1 MNEGDTAGGQ
11 RGRIQALPAGTD
23 RIAPTVVNSVQFS
36 TGSHESTRPMS
47 RSLDEDQQQQ
57 LEQQSQQRPQQQS
70 SSQHR
75 HREQQSQQMQS
86 AGTPTSSSLSS
97 ASSSK
102 GLPLQDLQQ
111 APFQATSSHVNNAA
125 NASNV
130 QQHPTASSHT
140 LQQQQQAYVSS
151 GSNTVGR
158 ATATG
163 GIVNSSGGGGGGGD
177 SNNAIVTGATGS
189 IRTASPPASTKGGTV
204 SGADGGI
211 VVLSG
216 APHESECS
224 VGSETASATRA
235 STFGVVSEDGNTAA
249 AASASDEKVGTSSG
263 VVVGKAYARTNP
275 AGTFS
280 TTNSALGAAVAGG
293 TASIATTVRSVST
306 LPSGSGA
313 HSSSLASSPLSK
325 KRIKL
330 ETDTADVENDIDA
343 LKKLILEH
351 KYMRLRSIKERYNE
365 HVAELFFLQTGGS
378 MMEYPVW
385 RKKPSTPAFTN
396 FIRSYKL
403 EPLSSNLEE
412 AGEALK
418 QQSTRAQSGVSN
430 ALSSINSISVT
441 AASSNSD
448 VATNL
453 PQGAEIKIPGVG
465 VTPVAVSTT
474 LPAAVAQLTQQ
485 GGTPIIPDRIGI
497 GAASASSAI
506 DRKKQISASIVA
518 GSLTIKA
525 ELLDAVGSR
534 TTSQSTSCDSNGP
547 SASSIRGSIGISNSR
562 SGSST
567 SIAGASFGLQGGAVN
582 SIQQQNGVELDNAN
596 GNNAVVAGT
605 PAGEQSSLPGASG
618 SSNGPEQYT
627 NKARQ
632 EVFVMQRVQELQ
644 KEGLWTEKRLPKV
657 QEPPRPKA
665 HWDYLLEEMVWLAAD
680 FAQERKWKKACA
692 RKCARMVQKHFQDK
706 ALAVQRAEKAQEL
719 QLKRIAAFVAKEVKT
734 FWSNA
739 EKLVEYKQQM
749 KLDEKRKKALDQ
761 QLSFI
766 VDQTEKYSQQLVEG
780 MNKATATAGTSG
792 ALASGSKA
800 ESLNS
805 SRISSPRRSG
815 LTGTDDEFCPEAE
828 SSDDDE
834 ETIAKAEAE
843 AEDGTKDE
851 VAALQKE
858 SEMDLDDF
866 LKNLPKDYLE
876 NRDKIVLSD
885 PDDKDED
892 DSESGA
898 KVDEDGDKDFSAD
911 EDSIDDEDTI
921 REQEKRERNQDHKKE
936 IDDLNAENEMS
947 IEELKAKY
955 KDLPVE
961 RMDVDSEPDGEEVE
975 LVKERSRRKTRNH
988 PQSESSQSDEDNED
1002 EEDSDEDNSEGLT
1015 GSEDDDELGEEEWE
1029 DDEQAMDTEE
1039 DGIGLKNLLD
1049 DEAVSSGMPS
1059 VNAKSQSEKD
1069 DMINDAAAIAESI
1082 QPKGNTLSS
1091 TSVVTPIPILLKH
1104 SLREYQHIGLDWLV
1118 TMHDR
1123 KLNGILADEM
1133 GLGKT
1138 IQTISLLAHLA
1149 CVKGNWGPH
1158 LIIVP
1163 SSVMLN
1169 WEMEFKKWCPGFKIL
1184 TYYGT
1189 PKERKMKRTGWT
1201 KVNAFHVCITSYK
1214 LVIQDHQS
1222 FRRKKWKYLILDE
1235 AQNIK
1240 NFKSQRWQLLLNFQ
1254 TEQRLLLTGTPL
1266 QNNLME
1272 LWSLMHFLMPH
1283 VFQSH
1288 REFKEWFSNPMSGM
1302 IEGNSEYNETII
1314 KRLHK
1319 VLRPFLLRRLKSEV
1333 EKQMPKK
1340 YEHVVM
1346 CRLSKRQRFL
1356 YDDFMSRAKTRETLA
1371 SGNLLSVIN
1380 VLMQLRKVC
1389 NHPNMF
1395 EERPT
1400 ISPFRME
1407 GICFKTASLVYNM
1420 FNYDPFTQIDLSS
1433 LNLVLIQLELLLPAY
1448 VAHRS
1453 QRLCMPKRL
1462 IEEIDSTPLPPPR
1475 CPTGKLRLHVR
1486 IPDCRVQES
1495 IGGGNRAGISA
1506 STGVRVGTSPAMK
1519 TEGTKFVPLVNPEAS
1534 LDKKSSLIAS
1544 SAQFRTIDMRRR
1556 VPTMMMM
1563 MGGTTAESYVTG
1575 GTASGMS
1582 SRSSSPGLILR
1593 KRCDI
1598 GGGGNVASV
1607 NNQLLQQPHQQ
1618 AQQSRLSTGQVV
1630 QIIPQVSSGV
1640 AGVNTSS
1647 SYIITGRLQPAT
1659 SGGSLGMFPRSS
1671 VSSTTA
1677 GANVASMQ
1685 RILTTESVAQSNPT
1699 LLTTSANRMVHSVGH
1714 QTQISSTLAATIM
1727 KKLKTNSCS
1736 TPKSVVSAGNKL
1748 GTRASAADLEERQR
1762 TEFYLARIE
1771 ESRKERRRDV
1781 LELLGRINTNRCDAS
1796 PIYGKDLRETI
1807 CSLIDEEFRQR
1818 PSELIPFGVAGAY
1831 YTREATMA
1839 QSNGNGD
1846 VALAASGS
1854 LAKAIKT
1861 IGERAED
1868 LRAMISNFVLFVP
1881 AVCAPTPYL
1890 QVSHP
1895 YPSMLNAERRW
1906 ETTMTEQIRPAIQ
1919 LLHPIISAMST
1930 QFPDPR
1936 LIQYDCGKLQ
1946 TLDRLLKNLKSEG
1959 HRVLI
1964 FTQMTRMLDVLEAFL
1979 NYHGHIYLR
1988 LDGTTK
1994 VEQRQVLMERFNND
2008 KRMFAFILSTRS
2020 GGVGVNLTGADTV
2033 IFYDSDWNPT
2043 MDAQAQDR
2051 CHRIGQ
2057 TRDVHI
2063 YRLVS
2068 EKTIEENILKKA
2080 NQKRILGDLAIEGGN
2095 FTTAYFKSSTTVQ
2108 DLFTVDNAEQNASA
2122 RLAEVLDRDRERK
2135 ERLNANL
2142 VTSTTPPA
2150 TEVESNK
2157 SAINVFE
2164 CALAAAEDDQ
2174 DVQAANFA
2182 KAEASADLDEFDENI
2197 PIDEDRGAA
2206 AVTAGSD
2213 GKEPELSKAEK
2224 EVQNLIKQL
2233 NPVER
2238 YAMRFVEDTEGT
2250 WTAVQLKVVEQE
2262 IEQQK
2267 RDWEANRL
2275 AEQRRNEE
2283 AVRKREAEEHADLL
2297 TFSREDAKN
2306 QIWISD
2312 STMEK
2317 MPMWCPPTP
2326 PQDDNDLYVDH
2337 SLTFLYDTCEIIP
2350 ETDLPAVYVKKEYKR
2365 SRSEAGFYPDG
2376 RRPQKIRREDTYY
2389 APRSLF
2395 DRPTPQMAKMRKEYK
2410 LQRYKG
2416 IIKPFPPMLAMKPV
2430 TIPMKPP
2437 VEPEGG
2443 IPEWTVYEDMAILNV
2458 VQNLQGLP
2466 MNLMLISPGHTP
2478 NWDLVAD
2485 IVNQSSRTYRLPK
2498 QCRYRYE
2505 SVILPREE
2513 GKLLES
2519 PKKQKK
2525 NKNPLKQ
2532 SPSSSSSPPLTS
2544 GPSPPKQIRSMRTG
2558 QLYTSDANSSFIK
2571 LMRQKFDNIRNA
2583 FGKKPPPG
2591 KTSLAVVLP
2600 AALKNPKHAV
2610 VLAKHGIS
2618 GYESPLTPVEI
2629 ATRRAER
2636 ILKEKQKLTIAQEQ
2650 QQNTPQAAT
2659 QAQPAQQ
2666 AQQVQSQQHQHVQLQ
2681 VANSNAVSQATTVV
2695 ATIQQQ
2701 QQQPQIATATLVGV
2715 QPIVTTPQQVTAQS
2729 HVQANVQQQQP
2740 SAATV
2745 QAVTVATPTQHLL
2758 QQQLQIQAHALP
2770 QQQQQ
2775 VATQGQQIS
2784 TTSGQGI
2791 QQATIVVCGVSTNP
2805 TPTVATIVQASRGG
2819 VQPVVN
2825 ICPSPGQTQQ
2835 QTQQIVKAI
2844 VASPASQNLLTQQ
2857 LAQVA
2862 AQQSTNAQQQGQP
2875 GQPQQVSVVLTTP
2888 VTTMSGVSSVQLSSQ
2903 PQIVSIHQS
2912 AGSQQQ
2918 QLLQSVTATTIAQA
2932 SSSSIVSQ
2940 VATGQSIPQVVSVA
2954 QLSSVMATGAASSAT
2969 IQPTQVATLTTSAL
2983 RAQRIVTPTGTLQE
2997 VVLHQRSGSQSP
3009 TVVSVSSLG
3018 GGLTQAQLQTA
3029 QLRLSMAGAQQVSG
3043 VVAKSI
3049 PVGTVTSAGKPVNTP
3064 QIQFYRPQSI
3074 RQQLKVLHPG
3084 TAAQVTTTGGTTAT
3098 VLQAAA
3104 GQPTI
3109 VSPAIIQG
3117 NIIQTG
3123 TVGQTVQVQQAG
3135 AAVGSAAGGT
3145 AVVQKVSGITTVTGA
3160 NASTQVVSAT
3170 GGTIVSQTPT
3180 AVATGTGNTIATVQ
3194 VLQGQPRMQYIKQLG
3209 GTKHMITRP
3218 VTENEMQLMV
3228 KRQIISQQQQQQ
3240 QQQQHTKQQ
3249 LIPQAQIFAQANL
3262 QVQQAGT
3269 SGGQQIATLV
3279 KTTGGT
3285 VAATGMTLSQVKPGQ
3300 LKTISNQSQVRQLQ
3314 LQQQI
3319 LAQQRKGAGKMT
3331 QITQVA
3337 GKAGQP
3343 TQVFLQGPKNLAS
3356 GTTMTMQQ
3364 MQNVIRHTHQ
3374 GQIVLG
3380 KTGVSRMIPVSMSQQ
3395 PNRQTIQVVTAT
3407 SAAQA
3412 IAAGNI
3418 RAHVPGQNIGTIKVA
3433 GGSTT
3438 AQQQQVI
3445 LNAIQSQQS
3454 ARSNASPVR
3463 LQTTAGGSL
3472 VAVTM
3477 QQPQQVVG
3485 VASGASTVAANV
3497 SQTAGGTVGAP
3508 EASQTSG
3515 GLGAGGSAGNSATM
3529 QPQSGVS
3536 GSAQVVTAAQQVL
3549 TLQQQTAQQLINA
3562 SSSTTMV
3569 QTAAEGVPVSQG
3581 TGVAGSSSGSATP
3594 TGTAQ
3599 QVQVSSSS
3607 VVSASVVSATGG
3619 ASSAT
3624 ATTPQPAQ
3632 QSSQQ
3637 QQQQVSMIKKKQS
3650 PSVAK

>member
-11 RGRIQALPAGTD
+11 RGRNQALPAGID
-23 RIAPTVVNSVQFS
+23 RNTSTATNTVQEGGIVGASGAVGKLYTKTNTTAS
-36 TGSHESTRPMS
+36 
-47 RSLDEDQQQQ
+47 
-57 LEQQSQQRPQQQS
+57 
-70 SSQHR
+70 
-75 HREQQSQQMQS
+75 
-86 AGTPTSSSLSS
+86 TSSS
-97 ASSSK
+97 SSS
-102 GLPLQDLQQ
+102 
-111 APFQATSSHVNNAA
+111 SSFSPVVA
-125 NASNV
+125 
-130 QQHPTASSHT
+130 
-140 LQQQQQAYVSS
+140 
-151 GSNTVGR
+151 
-158 ATATG
+158 G
-163 GIVNSSGGGGGGGD
+163 GIAVGGQ
-177 SNNAIVTGATGS
+177 AA
-189 IRTASPPASTKGGTV
+189 GGTV
-204 SGADGGI
+204 SAA
-211 VVLSG
+211 VAV
-216 APHESECS
+216 
-224 VGSETASATRA
+224 
-235 STFGVVSEDGNTAA
+235 A
-249 AASASDEKVGTSSG
+249 AASV
-263 VVVGKAYARTNP
+263 
-275 AGTFS
+275 
-280 TTNSALGAAVAGG
+280 
-293 TASIATTVRSVST
+293 
-306 LPSGSGA
+306 
-313 HSSSLASSPLSK
+313 SK

-330 ETDTADVENDIDA
+330 ETEPEHDISA

-365 HVAELFFLQTGGS
+365 HVAELFFLQTGGN

-385 RKKPSTPAFTN
+385 RKKPPTPAFTS
-396 FIRSYKL
+396 FVRSYKL

-418 QQSTRAQSGVSN
+418 QVSTHTIAFLNAVFNRPTSTGRTKRPIRSDSTRALSGISTTPGSTNLGSVVTPVVVSGN
-430 ALSSINSISVT
+430 GSS
-441 AASSNSD
+441 SSSGGD
-448 VATNL
+448 DTLTGL

-465 VTPVAVSTT
+465 ATPVAVSTT
-474 LPAAVAQLTQQ
+474 LPAAVAQLSQQ
-485 GGTPIIPDRIGI
+485 GGTPIIPDRVGIGI
-497 GAASASSAI
+497 SPAAASAVDRKRQISSASSALGGHMI
-506 DRKKQISASIVA
+506 KSELLETANASPSVTTIGTNGPNVPSVRQG
-518 GSLTIKA
+518 GSLTGGA
-525 ELLDAVGSR
+525 GGSR
-534 TTSQSTSCDSNGP
+534 GSGSTASITGSSSRGLNNGQQNGALGNGRGNALSSGSLAGQQQQQQQQLGGGVPAGTNSNGP
-547 SASSIRGSIGISNSR
+547 P
-562 SGSST
+562 
-567 SIAGASFGLQGGAVN
+567 
-582 SIQQQNGVELDNAN
+582 D
-596 GNNAVVAGT
+596 
-605 PAGEQSSLPGASG
+605 
-618 SSNGPEQYT
+618 QYT

-632 EVFVMQRVQELQ
+632 EVFVMQRIQELQ

-680 FAQERKWKKACA
+680 FAQERKWKKAAA

-706 ALAVQRAEKAQEL
+706 ALAAQRAEKAQEL
-719 QLKRIAAFVAKEVKT
+719 QLKRIAAFVAKEIKT

-739 EKLVEYKQQM
+739 EKLVEYKQQT
-749 KLDEKRKKALDQ
+749 KLDERRKKALDQ

-780 MNKATATAGTSG
+780 MNKAAPVPGG
-792 ALASGSKA
+792 AAAALLPPGSKA

-805 SRISSPRRSG
+805 SRLSSPLRGSG
-815 LTGTDDEFCPEAE
+815 GLAGGSDDEFCPEAE

-834 ETIAKAEAE
+834 ETIAKAEAEAAAE

-885 PDDKDED
+885 SNDGDGDGEEEQEEDEEEEEEAD
-892 DSESGA
+892 EKRRKKKQGA
-898 KVDEDGDKDFSAD
+898 TREEGEEEDGDKDFSAD
-911 EDSIDDEDTI
+911 EDSMDDEDTI
-921 REQEKRERNQDHKKE
+921 REQEKKEKNQDHKKE
-936 IDDLNAENEMS
+936 IDELNADNDLT
-947 IEELKAKY
+947 IEELMAKY
-955 KDLPVE
+955 KNLPPAGE
-961 RMDVDSEPDGEEVE
+961 QMDIDSDDDADEVPA
-975 LVKERSRRKTRNH
+975 VPANDRKRRRTRSQ
-988 PQSESSQSDEDNED
+988 PMYESSDDEDKE
-1002 EEDSDEDNSEGLT
+1002 EEDDNDESEGLT
-1015 GSEDDDELGEEEWE
+1015 GSDDDEQEEDDDDITEDESDESEE
-1029 DDEQAMDTEE
+1029 AMDAEE
-1039 DGIGLKNLLD
+1039 DAFGLKHLLD
-1049 DEAVSSGMPS
+1049 DETGSGETAATSAAAAAGSSGAS
-1059 VNAKSQSEKD
+1059 SAAKSQSDKD
-1069 DMINDAAAIAESI
+1069 DMLNDAAAIAESI

-1091 TSVVTPIPILLKH
+1091 TSVVTPIPTLLKH

-1189 PKERKMKRTGWT
+1189 PKERKQKRTGWT

-1288 REFKEWFSNPMSGM
+1288 REFKEWFSNPMTGM

-1319 VLRPFLLRRLKSEV
+1319 VLRPFLLRRLKCEV

-1407 GICFKTASLVYNM
+1407 GISIKTASLVYNM
-1420 FNYDPFTQIDLSS
+1420 FSYDPFTQIDLSS

-1448 VAHRS
+1448 VAHRA
-1453 QRLCMPKRL
+1453 QHLCMPKRL

-1486 IPDCRVQES
+1486 IPDVRVQES
-1495 IGGGNRAGISA
+1495 LGGNRAGVSIT
-1506 STGVRVGTSPAMK
+1506 TGVRVGTSPAMK
-1519 TEGTKFVPLVNPEAS
+1519 TEGTKFVPLVNHEAS
-1534 LDKKSSLIAS
+1534 LDKKSSLIGSGGS
-1544 SAQFRTIDMRRR
+1544 SSSSIQSRVIDIRRR
-1556 VPTMMMM
+1556 GSSTVMMM
-1563 MGGTTAESYVTG
+1563 MGGG
-1575 GTASGMS
+1575 S
-1582 SRSSSPGLILR
+1582 SAGLDSSSMVAAAGSNRSMSPGLLLR
-1593 KRCDI
+1593 KRSDI
-1598 GGGGNVASV
+1598 AGATHQSMGG
-1607 NNQLLQQPHQQ
+1607 
-1618 AQQSRLSTGQVV
+1618 QSS
-1630 QIIPQVSSGV
+1630 
-1640 AGVNTSS
+1640 AA
-1647 SYIITGRLQPAT
+1647 AT
-1659 SGGSLGMFPRSS
+1659 SAAAAAAAT
-1671 VSSTTA
+1671 VS
-1677 GANVASMQ
+1677 GA
-1685 RILTTESVAQSNPT
+1685 T
-1699 LLTTSANRMVHSVGH
+1699 ANRMVQNVG
-1714 QTQISSTLAATIM
+1714 QKTQISSTLAATIM
-1727 KKLKTNSCS
+1727 KQLKHS
-1736 TPKSVVSAGNKL
+1736 KSLAGSSGDAAARSAE
-1748 GTRASAADLEERQR
+1748 AAEMDERQR
-1762 TEFYLARIE
+1762 TEFYLACIE
-1771 ESRKERRRDV
+1771 ESRKERRREV
-1781 LELLGRINTNRCDAS
+1781 LELLGRINAKRCDAT
-1796 PIYGKDLRETI
+1796 PIYGRDLRETL
-1807 CSLIDEEFRQR
+1807 CALIEEEFRHR
-1818 PSELIPFGVAGAY
+1818 PDELIPFGVASSY
-1831 YTREATMA
+1831 HTRRATMA
-1839 QSNGNGD
+1839 RSC
-1846 VALAASGS
+1846 LSE
-1854 LAKAIKT
+1854 AIKS
-1861 IGERAED
+1861 IDQRAGE
-1868 LRAMISNFVLFVP
+1868 LRATISNFVLFVP

-1895 YPSMLNAERRW
+1895 HPSKLNAEQQW
-1906 ETTMTEQIRPAIQ
+1906 EATMAEQIQPAIQ

-1946 TLDRLLKNLKSEG
+1946 TLDRLLKKLKSEG

-2008 KRMFAFILSTRS
+2008 RRMFAFILSTRS
-2020 GGVGVNLTGADTV
+2020 GGVGINLTGADTV

-2095 FTTAYFKSSTTVQ
+2095 FTTAYFKSSTTIQ
-2108 DLFTVDNAEQNASA
+2108 DLFTVDSAEQDASA

-2142 VTSTTPPA
+2142 ATGPGQPQPA
-2150 TEVESNK
+2150 TGGEPVVDSSK

-2164 CALAAAEDDQ
+2164 SALAAAEDDQ
-2174 DVQAANFA
+2174 DVQAAKFA
-2182 KAEASADLDEFDENI
+2182 KAEASADLDEFDETI
-2197 PIDEDRGAA
+2197 PIDEEKVAA
-2206 AVTAGSD
+2206 AGDAE

-2233 NPVER
+2233 SPVER

-2250 WTAVQLKVVEQE
+2250 WTAVQLKAVEQE

-2283 AVRKREAEEHADLL
+2283 AARKREAEEHADLL

-2306 QIWISD
+2306 Q
-2312 STMEK
+2312 
-2317 MPMWCPPTP
+2317 MWCPPTP

-2337 SLTFLYDTCEIIP
+2337 SLTFLYDTSDIIP
-2350 ETDLPAVYVKKEYKR
+2350 EAELPPVYIKKDYKR

-2376 RRPQKIRREDTYY
+2376 RRPPKIRREDTYY

-2395 DRPTPQMAKMRKEYK
+2395 DRPTPQMAKLRKEYK

-2416 IIKPFPPMLAMKPV
+2416 IIKPFPPMLAMKP
-2430 TIPMKPP
+2430 TTLPMKPP

-2458 VQNLQGLP
+2458 IQNLQGLP
-2466 MNLMLISPGHTP
+2466 LNLMLISPGHVP

-2505 SVILPREE
+2505 SVIMPREE

-2525 NKNPLKQ
+2525 NKNPQKQ
-2532 SPSSSSSPPLTS
+2532 SPTTSSSSPPPPS
-2544 GPSPPKQIRSMRTG
+2544 NAAAAAGSSPPKQIRSMRTG

-2571 LMRQKFDNIRNA
+2571 LMRQKFENIRTA
-2583 FGKKPPPG
+2583 FGKKPVPG
-2591 KTSLAVVLP
+2591 KSSLSSTLP
-2600 AALKNPKHAV
+2600 AALKNPKHAL
-2610 VLAKHGIS
+2610 VLAKHGIT
-2618 GYESPLTPVEI
+2618 GYDAPLTPVEI

-2636 ILKEKQKLTIAQEQ
+2636 YLKEKHKLTVAQEQ
-2650 QQNTPQAAT
+2650 QQ
-2659 QAQPAQQ
+2659 QAQLQQQQQQQQQQ
-2666 AQQVQSQQHQHVQLQ
+2666 AQQQQQQQNAQQQQAVG
-2681 VANSNAVSQATTVV
+2681 AVSQAGTVV
-2695 ATIQQQ
+2695 TTIQQQ
-2701 QQQPQIATATLVGV
+2701 QVGTTTVVGV
-2715 QPIVTTPQQVTAQS
+2715 QPIVTAQQAHIQTV
-2729 HVQANVQQQQP
+2729 VQQQQQP

-2745 QAVTVATPTQHLL
+2745 QAVTVATPAQHLI
-2758 QQQLQIQAHALP
+2758 QQQLQLQAHAISP
-2770 QQQQQ
+2770 QQQ
-2775 VATQGQQIS
+2775 ATTVQGQQIV
-2784 TTSGQGI
+2784 TSAAGQPT
-2791 QQATIVVCGVSTNP
+2791 TIVVCGVSTNA
-2805 TPTVATIVQASRGG
+2805 TPTVATIVQAGRVG
-2819 VQPVVN
+2819 QPVVN
-2825 ICPSPGQTQQ
+2825 ICASPSQQQQQQQQQQ

-2844 VASPASQNLLTQQ
+2844 VASPASQNLLSQQ

-2862 AQQSTNAQQQGQP
+2862 AQQSGNAQQQVGQA
-2875 GQPQQVSVVLTTP
+2875 GQTQQVSVVLTTP
-2888 VTTMSGVSSVQLSSQ
+2888 VTTMSGVSSVQLTSQ
-2903 PQIVSIHQS
+2903 PQIVSIHQPAS
-2912 AGSQQQ
+2912 SQ
-2918 QLLQSVTATTIAQA
+2918 QLLQGGGTATISPASQA
-2932 SSSSIVSQ
+2932 TSIVN
-2940 VATGQSIPQVVSVA
+2940 QSIPHVVSVA
-2954 QLSSVMATGAASSAT
+2954 QLGSVMTSGVASSAT
-2969 IQPTQVATLTTSAL
+2969 IQPAQVTTLTTSAL
-2983 RAQRIVTPTGTLQE
+2983 RAQRIVAPTGTLQE

-3018 GGLTQAQLQTA
+3018 GGLTQAQLQSA
-3029 QLRLSMAGAQQVSG
+3029 QLRLSMAGGQQVSG

-3049 PVGTVTSAGKPVNTP
+3049 SVGTVSSTGKPGNAP
-3064 QIQFYRPQSI
+3064 QIQFYRQPPMRQSV
-3074 RQQLKVLHPG
+3074 KVLHPA
-3084 TAAQVTTTGGTTAT
+3084 TAAQVATSGGAT
-3098 VLQAAA
+3098 VLQTAS
-3104 GQPTI
+3104 GQQTI
-3109 VSPAIIQG
+3109 VSPAILQG

-3123 TVGQTVQVQQAG
+3123 TVGQTVQVQQAT
-3135 AAVGSAAGGT
+3135 AAGATGTATAGT
-3145 AVVQKVSGITTVTGA
+3145 AVVQKVSGVTTVTGG
-3160 NASTQVVSAT
+3160 NAVTQVVSAT

-3180 AVATGTGNTIATVQ
+3180 VTGAAGSTIATVQ
-3194 VLQGQPRMQYIKQLG
+3194 MVQGQPRMQYIKQLG

-3218 VTENEMQLMV
+3218 ATDNEMQLMV
-3228 KRQIISQQQQQQ
+3228 KRQLISQQQQQQ
-3240 QQQQHTKQQ
+3240 QQQQAAHNKQQ
-3249 LIPQAQIFAQANL
+3249 LIPQAQLFAQAANL

-3269 SGGQQIATLV
+3269 SGAQQMTLV
-3279 KTTGGT
+3279 KTSGGT

-3300 LKTISNQSQVRQLQ
+3300 LKTIGASQGQVRQVH

-3319 LAQQRKGAGKMT
+3319 LTQQRKGAAAGKMT
-3331 QITQVA
+3331 QITHVA
-3337 GKAGQP
+3337 GKTVQP
-3343 TQVFLQGPKNLAS
+3343 TQVFLQGPKNIAS

-3364 MQNVIRHTHQ
+3364 VQHVIRHTHQ
-3374 GQIVLG
+3374 GSQIVLG
-3380 KTGVSRMIPVSMSQQ
+3380 KTGVSRMIPVSMSQSQ
-3395 PNRQTIQVVTAT
+3395 GRQAIQVVSAT

-3412 IAAGNI
+3412 IAAGNL
-3418 RAHVPGQNIGTIKVA
+3418 RTHVPGQNIGTIKVA
-3433 GGSTT
+3433 GGATS

-3445 LNAIQSQQS
+3445 LNAIQSQQA

-3463 LQTTAGGSL
+3463 LQTTPGGSL
-3472 VAVTM
+3472 VAVTVQSP
-3477 QQPQQVVG
+3477 QQLQQQQQQQQQVVVG
-3485 VASGASTVAANV
+3485 TSVTSTPNVV
-3497 SQTAGGTVGAP
+3497 SQTVVGGSGSTDSSQSTAAGG
-3508 EASQTSG
+3508 S
-3515 GLGAGGSAGNSATM
+3515 GAGGSSGGPV
-3529 QPQSGVS
+3529 PQVGTT
-3536 GSAQVVTAAQQVL
+3536 AQQQQVL
-3549 TLQQQTAQQLINA
+3549 AMQQQQQATAQQTAQQHITV
-3562 SSSTTMV
+3562 SSSATVGDGGVTV
-3569 QTAAEGVPVSQG
+3569 STASAGPAATQVSSAA
-3581 TGVAGSSSGSATP
+3581 VVVSSAASSGSNTGAGAT
-3594 TGTAQ
+3594 
-3599 QVQVSSSS
+3599 
-3607 VVSASVVSATGG
+3607 SAT
-3619 ASSAT
+3619 
-3624 ATTPQPAQ
+3624 QPGQ
-3632 QSSQQ
+3632 QPS
-3637 QQQQVSMIKKKQS
+3637 QVSMIKKKQS
-3650 PSVAK
+3650 PNVAK